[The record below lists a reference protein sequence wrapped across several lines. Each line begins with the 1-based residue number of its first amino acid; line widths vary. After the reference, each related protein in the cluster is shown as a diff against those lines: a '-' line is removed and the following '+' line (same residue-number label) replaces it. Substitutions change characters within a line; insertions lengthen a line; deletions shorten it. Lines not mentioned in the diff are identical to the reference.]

1 MSKRIT
7 RRQTQQGA
15 HSPLNPGVGPR
26 DPQGNPGPSL
36 PPVPAFPALNL
47 GPPNSRMQ
55 SSQNQIP
62 SSNPSSLSEDVPML
76 SANSQGAPS
85 SRPPSMTGA
94 QSKKRSRD
102 QMYADGIFRM
112 TGPSADKRR
121 KLEQTA
127 EAFLQTAVAAREEEV
142 LEGRHPRQV
151 R

>member
-1 MSKRIT
+1 
-7 RRQTQQGA
+7 
-15 HSPLNPGVGPR
+15 
-26 DPQGNPGPSL
+26 
-36 PPVPAFPALNL
+36 
-47 GPPNSRMQ
+47 
-55 SSQNQIP
+55 
-62 SSNPSSLSEDVPML
+62 
-76 SANSQGAPS
+76 
-85 SRPPSMTGA
+85 MTGA